1 MAGKLK
7 KYIQTT
13 LKFGVTAA
21 ALYFVFRKIDFGEI
35 LALYRTANVWFL
47 SAALLLFAASKV
59 ISSFRLNIL
68 FRLTGIPL
76 SSVTNMK
83 LYLVG
88 MFYNL
93 FLPGGIGGDGYKIY
107 LLNRHFDIK
116 ARKILG
122 AVFMDRVAGIAMLWV
137 VALCFLYFVEPHLPY
152 RFLIF
157 IAIPLLC
164 GGLYMGMKWLFRDYV
179 PAYLPVSLYSIG
191 VQLMQVMCAYTIL
204 LAFHHEGQNYSYLF
218 LFLISSIVTIIP
230 ITVGGA
236 GMREITFLY
245 GAQFLGVD
253 THLSVALSLMF
264 YFITVIV
271 SFCGIYFVVRPIRFE
286 RTEVSAEDADT
297 NSNL

>member
-7 KYIQTT
+7 KYILTT
-13 LKFGVTAA
+13 LKFGVTAV
-21 ALYFVFRKIDFGEI
+21 ALYFVFRKINFSEI
-35 LALYRTANVWFL
+35 LALYRTADIMYL
-47 SAALLLFAASKV
+47 IAALLLFAGSKV
-59 ISSFRLNIL
+59 LSSLRLNLL
-68 FRLTGIPL
+68 FHRIGIPL
-76 SSVTNMK
+76 SSATNMK
-83 LYLVG
+83 LYLIG

-107 LLNRHFDIK
+107 LLNRHFDVK

-122 AVFMDRVAGIAMLWV
+122 AVFMDRVAGIVMLWV
-137 VALCFLYFVEPHLPY
+137 VALCFLYFVEPHIPY

-157 IAIPLLC
+157 IAIPLLFA
-164 GGLYMGMKWLFRDYV
+164 GLYLGMRWLFRDYLSV
-179 PAYLPVSLYSIG
+179 YLPISIYSIG
-191 VQLMQVMCAYTIL
+191 VQLMQVLCAFCIL
-204 LAFHHEGQNYSYLF
+204 MAFHHHEQNFSYLF

-264 YFITVIV
+264 YFITVLV
-271 SFCGIYFVVRPIRFE
+271 SFCGIYFVVKPIRFDKYVE
-286 RTEVSAEDADT
+286 SANDNKI

>member
-1 MAGKLK
+1 MAGRLK

-21 ALYFVFRKIDFGEI
+21 ALYFVFRKIDFSEI
-35 LALYRTANVWFL
+35 LALYRTADIIYL
-47 SAALLLFAASKV
+47 IAALLLFAGSKV
-59 ISSFRLNIL
+59 LSSLRLNLL
-68 FRLTGIPL
+68 FHRTGIPL

-83 LYLVG
+83 LYLIG

-107 LLNRHFDIK
+107 LLNRHFDVK
-116 ARKILG
+116 ARKVLG
-122 AVFMDRVAGIAMLWV
+122 AVFMDRVAGIIMLWL
-137 VALCFLYFVEPHLPY
+137 VALCFLYFVEPQIPY

-157 IAIPLLC
+157 IAIPLLFT
-164 GGLYMGMKWLFRDYV
+164 GLYLGMQWLFSD
-179 PAYLPVSLYSIG
+179 YLPVVLPISIYSIG
-191 VQLMQVMCAYTIL
+191 VQLLQVLCALCIL
-204 LAFHHEGQNYSYLF
+204 LAFHHDHQNFSYLF
-218 LFLISSIVTIIP
+218 LFLISSIVTIVP

-271 SFCGIYFVVRPIRFE
+271 SFCGIYFVIKPIKFE
-286 RTEVSAEDADT
+286 KQPFD
-297 NSNL
+297 L

>member
-7 KYIQTT
+7 KYILTT
-13 LKFGVTAA
+13 LKFGVTAV
-21 ALYFVFRKIDFGEI
+21 ALYFVFRKINFSEI
-35 LALYRTANVWFL
+35 LALYRTADIMYL
-47 SAALLLFAASKV
+47 IAALLLFAGSKV
-59 ISSFRLNIL
+59 LSSLRLNLL
-68 FRLTGIPL
+68 FHRIGIPL
-76 SSVTNMK
+76 SSATNMK
-83 LYLVG
+83 LYLIG

-107 LLNRHFDIK
+107 LLNRHFDVK

-122 AVFMDRVAGIAMLWV
+122 AVFMDRVAGIVMLWV
-137 VALCFLYFVEPHLPY
+137 VALCFLYFVDPHIPY

-157 IAIPLLC
+157 IAIPLLFA
-164 GGLYMGMKWLFRDYV
+164 GLYLGMRWLFRDYLSV
-179 PAYLPVSLYSIG
+179 YLPISIYSIG
-191 VQLMQVMCAYTIL
+191 VQLMQVLCAFCIL
-204 LAFHHEGQNYSYLF
+204 MAFHHHEQNFSYLF

-271 SFCGIYFVVRPIRFE
+271 SFFGIYFVIKPLKFE
-286 RTEVSAEDADT
+286 KQPL
-297 NSNL
+297 NL

>member
-7 KYIQTT
+7 KYILTT
-13 LKFGVTAA
+13 LKFGVTAV
-21 ALYFVFRKIDFGEI
+21 ALYFVFRKINFSEI
-35 LALYRTANVWFL
+35 IALYRTADIMYL
-47 SAALLLFAASKV
+47 IAALLLFAGSKV
-59 ISSFRLNIL
+59 LSSLRLNLL
-68 FRLTGIPL
+68 FHRIGIPL
-76 SSVTNMK
+76 SSATNMK
-83 LYLVG
+83 LYLIG

-107 LLNRHFDIK
+107 LLNRHFDVK

-122 AVFMDRVAGIAMLWV
+122 AVFMDRVAGIVMLWV
-137 VALCFLYFVEPHLPY
+137 VALCFLYFVDPHIPY

-157 IAIPLLC
+157 IAIPLLFA
-164 GGLYMGMKWLFRDYV
+164 GLYLGMRWLFRDYLSV
-179 PAYLPVSLYSIG
+179 YLPISIYSIG
-191 VQLMQVMCAYTIL
+191 VQLMQVLCAFCIL
-204 LAFHHEGQNYSYLF
+204 MAFHHHEQNFSYLF

-271 SFCGIYFVVRPIRFE
+271 SFFGIYFVIKPLKFE
-286 RTEVSAEDADT
+286 KQPL
-297 NSNL
+297 NL

>member
-1 MAGKLK
+1 VAGKLK
-7 KYIQTT
+7 KYILTT
-13 LKFGVTAA
+13 LKFGVTAV
-21 ALYFVFRKIDFGEI
+21 ALYFVFRKINFSEI
-35 LALYRTANVWFL
+35 LALYRTADIMYL
-47 SAALLLFAASKV
+47 IAALLLFAGSKV
-59 ISSFRLNIL
+59 LSSLRLNLL
-68 FRLTGIPL
+68 FHRIGIPL
-76 SSVTNMK
+76 SSATNMK
-83 LYLVG
+83 LYLIG

-107 LLNRHFDIK
+107 LLNRHFDVK

-122 AVFMDRVAGIAMLWV
+122 AVFMDRVAGIVMLWV
-137 VALCFLYFVEPHLPY
+137 VALCFLYFVDPHIPY

-157 IAIPLLC
+157 IAIPLLFA
-164 GGLYMGMKWLFRDYV
+164 GLYLGMRWLFRDYLSV
-179 PAYLPVSLYSIG
+179 YLPISIYSIG
-191 VQLMQVMCAYTIL
+191 VQLMQVLCAFCIL
-204 LAFHHEGQNYSYLF
+204 MAFHHHEQNFSYLF

-271 SFCGIYFVVRPIRFE
+271 SFFGIYFVIKPLKFE
-286 RTEVSAEDADT
+286 KQPL
-297 NSNL
+297 NL